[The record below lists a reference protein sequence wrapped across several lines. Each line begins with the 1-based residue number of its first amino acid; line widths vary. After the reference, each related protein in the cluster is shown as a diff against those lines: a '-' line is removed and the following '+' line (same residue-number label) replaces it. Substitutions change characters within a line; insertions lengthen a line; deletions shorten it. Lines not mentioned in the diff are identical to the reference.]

1 MFERVKKV
9 LVAELGVDEDQV
21 TMESNIIED
30 LHADSLS
37 VMQVIMGLEDE
48 FGISVEDDDVK
59 DLLRV
64 KDIVAYLEQRCLL
77 LLISL

>member
-21 TMESNIIED
+21 AMESNIIED

-64 KDIVAYLEQRCLL
+64 KDIVAYLEQHVK
-77 LLISL
+77 

>member
-1 MFERVKKV
+1 MFDRVKKV
-9 LVAELGVDEDQV
+9 LVAALGVDENEV

-48 FGISVEDDDVK
+48 FGISVEDDDVRG
-59 DLLRV
+59 LLKV
-64 KDIVAYLEQRCLL
+64 KDIIKYLEEHL
-77 LLISL
+77 

>member
-48 FGISVEDDDVK
+48 FDISVEDDDVK

-64 KDIVAYLEQRCLL
+64 KDIVAYLEQHVK
-77 LLISL
+77 

>member
-9 LVAELGVDEDQV
+9 LVAELGVEEGQV

-64 KDIVAYLEQRCLL
+64 KDIVAYLEQHVK
-77 LLISL
+77 

>member
-9 LVAELGVDEDQV
+9 LVAELGVDENQV

-64 KDIVAYLEQRCLL
+64 KDIVAYLEQHVK
-77 LLISL
+77 

>member
-9 LVAELGVDEDQV
+9 LVAELGVDENQV

-48 FGISVEDDDVK
+48 FGISVQDDDVK
-59 DLLRV
+59 GLLRV
-64 KDIVAYLEQRCLL
+64 KDIVAYLETHVK
-77 LLISL
+77 

>member
-1 MFERVKKV
+1 MFDRVKKV
-9 LVAELGVDEDQV
+9 LVAELGVDENEV

-48 FGISVEDDDVK
+48 FGISVEDDDVRG
-59 DLLRV
+59 LLKV
-64 KDIVAYLEQRCLL
+64 KDIIKYLEEHL
-77 LLISL
+77 

>member
-64 KDIVAYLEQRCLL
+64 KDIIAYLEQHVK
-77 LLISL
+77 

>member
-59 DLLRV
+59 DLLSV
-64 KDIVAYLEQRCLL
+64 KDIVAYLEQHVK
-77 LLISL
+77 

>member
-9 LVAELGVDEDQV
+9 LVAELGVAEEKV

-30 LHADSLS
+30 LQADSLS

-48 FGISVEDDDVK
+48 FGISVEDDDVRN
-59 DLLRV
+59 LLRV
-64 KDIVAYLEQRCLL
+64 KDIVNYLETHVK
-77 LLISL
+77 

>member
-9 LVAELGVDEDQV
+9 LVAELGVEEGQV

-37 VMQVIMGLEDE
+37 VMQVIMWLEDE

-64 KDIVAYLEQRCLL
+64 KDIVAYLEQHVK
-77 LLISL
+77 

>member
-59 DLLRV
+59 DLLS
-64 KDIVAYLEQRCLL
+64 CLL
-77 LLISL
+77 YTSDAADEL

>member
-64 KDIVAYLEQRCLL
+64 KDIVAYLEQHGK
-77 LLISL
+77 

>member
-9 LVAELGVDEDQV
+9 LVAELGVDENQV

-64 KDIVAYLEQRCLL
+64 KDIIAYLEQHVK
-77 LLISL
+77 

>member
-59 DLLRV
+59 ELLRV
-64 KDIVAYLEQRCLL
+64 KDIVAYLEQHVK
-77 LLISL
+77 

>member
-64 KDIVAYLEQRCLL
+64 KDIVAYLEQHVK
-77 LLISL
+77 

>member
-9 LVAELGVDEDQV
+9 LVAELGVEEDQV

-64 KDIVAYLEQRCLL
+64 KDIVAYLEQHVK
-77 LLISL
+77 

>member
-9 LVAELGVDEDQV
+9 LVAELGVEEDKV

-30 LHADSLS
+30 LNADSLS

-48 FGISVEDDDVK
+48 FGISVEDDDVRN
-59 DLLRV
+59 LLRV
-64 KDIVAYLEQRCLL
+64 KDIVQYLEEHLK
-77 LLISL
+77 